1 MDDRM
6 LTRRTFIQSS
16 AALAAVAAAG
26 WSVFPAEMCNVST
39 FPERLDLLNQCSGDR
54 YPMFFK
60 NEAPIE
66 LSPVGHDHLWHTTM
80 CGLREAIAILG
91 IEIETSGAMEDVDAG
106 LMIDGEC
113 VFKSAIKN
121 VSAFADS
128 FLASKDIFLAETPT
142 GSIKGLFAPNGTR
155 VEIFIMRDKACS
167 TTIRAKLRTAIY
179 RTTGVRRT
187 DRGTLELYD

>member
-1 MDDRM
+1 M
-6 LTRRTFIQSS
+6 LSRRTFIQSAS
-16 AALAAVAAAG
+16 ALAAGAATRG
-26 WSVFPAEMCNVST
+26 SVFPKGEMKEKDT
-39 FPERLDLLNQCSGDR
+39 IGFPKRLDLLNQCSGDR
-54 YPMFFK
+54 YPMVFK

-66 LSPVGHDHLWHTTM
+66 LSPIAHDHLWHTTM

-128 FLASKDIFLAETPT
+128 FLASKDIFIAETPA

-155 VEIFIMRDKACS
+155 VEIFIMRNEACS
-167 TTIRAKLRTAIY
+167 TTIRARLHTATY
-179 RTTGVRRT
+179 RSTGVRQT
-187 DRGTLELYD
+187 ERGSLEPYE